1 MDSTAGELG
10 LRLYDLVRTVRL
22 LKQHRAEEGQAVAP
36 GLLGMLMQID
46 KTSGG
51 CQARELAQR
60 TRLDPSTVSRSIA
73 ALVADGL
80 VERRPDPSDKRA
92 SFLAVTP
99 AGRAALAESF
109 GWYGDVLRRALA
121 DWTPDEV
128 DALSG
133 ALGRFAATSRLPSET
148 TTTWRPRDER
158 THHDRR

>member
-1 MDSTAGELG
+1 MDGTVGEIG

-46 KTSGG
+46 KLSGS

-92 SFLAVTP
+92 SFLAITP
-99 AGRAALAESF
+99 AGRDALAESF

-121 DWTPDEV
+121 DWTPDEI

-133 ALGRFAATSRLPSET
+133 ALGRFA
-148 TTTWRPRDER
+148 RDTEVALGNNDNLEAAR
-158 THHDRR
+158 

>member
-1 MDSTAGELG
+1 MDGTAGELS

-46 KTSGG
+46 KTSGD

-109 GWYGDVLRRALA
+109 GWYGDVLRRALT

-133 ALGRFAATSRLPSET
+133 ALGRFA
-148 TTTWRPRDER
+148 RDIEVALGN
-158 THHDRR
+158 HDNLEAAR